1 MIILSKEQVIL
12 LHAQLIA
19 ETGGAEGVRAEGLLE
34 SALYAPF
41 QSAKGCT
48 SWHRTYKE
56 SCLC

>member
-19 ETGGAEGVRAEGLLE
+19 ETGGAKEVRDEGLLE

-41 QSAKGCT
+41 
-48 SWHRTYKE
+48 
-56 SCLC
+56 

>member
-19 ETGGAEGVRAEGLLE
+19 ETGGAEGVRDEGLLE

-41 QSAKGCT
+41 QSFGDRDVYP
-48 SWHRTYKE
+48 SIQQ
-56 SCLC
+56 